1 MNFPYQ
7 AMLAETVTFKGHNGD
22 LGEAYFARPLG
33 PGPFPGVVII
43 HHMPGWDEWIK
54 EVPRK
59 LAYHGFLG
67 IAPHL
72 YFREGPGDPD
82 DIGARV
88 RAAGGVSDEQVIGDV
103 AGSMEYLR
111 ALPYSN
117 GKVAVMGFCSG
128 GRHTFLVAC
137 RLPNVDAAVDCWGG
151 NVIVDDPSLL
161 NDKRPRAPIEL
172 SETPALPAVRH
183 LRQRRSPIRR
193 PIRSTGP
200 RRCSRSSAR
209 PTSSTDTTAP
219 VTGSLPTIVPLTAPS
234 RRPMAGRRS
243 LPSFRNTSVGT
254 NSQEIGMCSYI
265 VEKAA
270 LIGSAKGP
278 KGWMHIDT
286 ANVYYDHPYHAPLDH
301 ALGIDFICEAEGG
314 RDRVA
319 VEISAELARELV
331 KKILAAL
338 ASGDAAHAAIAAE

>member
-103 AGSMEYLR
+103 AGSMEY
-111 ALPYSN
+111 
-117 GKVAVMGFCSG
+117 
-128 GRHTFLVAC
+128 
-137 RLPNVDAAVDCWGG
+137 
-151 NVIVDDPSLL
+151 
-161 NDKRPRAPIEL
+161 
-172 SETPALPAVRH
+172 
-183 LRQRRSPIRR
+183 
-193 PIRSTGP
+193 
-200 RRCSRSSAR
+200 SAR
-209 PTSSTDTTAP
+209 ACPAATAR
-219 VTGSLPTIVPLTAPS
+219 S
-234 RRPMAGRRS
+234 R
-243 LPSFRNTSVGT
+243 
-254 NSQEIGMCSYI
+254 
-265 VEKAA
+265 
-270 LIGSAKGP
+270 
-278 KGWMHIDT
+278 
-286 ANVYYDHPYHAPLDH
+286 
-301 ALGIDFICEAEGG
+301 
-314 RDRVA
+314 
-319 VEISAELARELV
+319 
-331 KKILAAL
+331 
-338 ASGDAAHAAIAAE
+338 

>member
-1 MNFPYQ
+1 NRVLSAGGTGGLVSCASTGSVINADVMRTARRTYRSLNSIGFAITAAAGAAVQASHLVLRQHPRMIGPVFIAAQSSAIPNRARSSMNFPYQ

-128 GRHTFLVAC
+128 GRHTYLVA
-137 RLPNVDAAVDCWGG
+137 
-151 NVIVDDPSLL
+151 
-161 NDKRPRAPIEL
+161 
-172 SETPALPAVRH
+172 
-183 LRQRRSPIRR
+183 
-193 PIRSTGP
+193 
-200 RRCSRSSAR
+200 
-209 PTSSTDTTAP
+209 
-219 VTGSLPTIVPLTAPS
+219 
-234 RRPMAGRRS
+234 
-243 LPSFRNTSVGT
+243 
-254 NSQEIGMCSYI
+254 
-265 VEKAA
+265 
-270 LIGSAKGP
+270 
-278 KGWMHIDT
+278 
-286 ANVYYDHPYHAPLDH
+286 
-301 ALGIDFICEAEGG
+301 
-314 RDRVA
+314 
-319 VEISAELARELV
+319 
-331 KKILAAL
+331 
-338 ASGDAAHAAIAAE
+338 

>member
-183 LRQRRSPIRR
+183 LRQRRHQPVA
-193 PIRSTGP
+193 RSG
-200 RRCSRSSAR
+200 
-209 PTSSTDTTAP
+209 
-219 VTGSLPTIVPLTAPS
+219 
-234 RRPMAGRRS
+234 
-243 LPSFRNTSVGT
+243 
-254 NSQEIGMCSYI
+254 
-265 VEKAA
+265 
-270 LIGSAKGP
+270 
-278 KGWMHIDT
+278 
-286 ANVYYDHPYHAPLDH
+286 
-301 ALGIDFICEAEGG
+301 
-314 RDRVA
+314 
-319 VEISAELARELV
+319 
-331 KKILAAL
+331 
-338 ASGDAAHAAIAAE
+338 